1 LVVVAAM
8 LAAVAS
14 AAQAGAGQAHGAPS
28 TTAWNGAFTDAQAAR
43 GGERYRTSCAACHA
57 EDLLGAT
64 APALAGQAFLERWN
78 GQTAFDMVQLI
89 KQSMP
94 QEAPDSLGQ
103 PVYVDIVAFLLK
115 TNGLPAGTAE
125 LPADDA
131 ALKQVLVTSRAP
143 TP

>member
-1 LVVVAAM
+1 MPCKPSSSCWYTGMVAM
-8 LAAVAS
+8 TRLKPVAGSCS
-14 AAQAGAGQAHGAPS
+14 AESDMDDNKNLP
-28 TTAWNGAFTDAQAAR
+28 
-43 GGERYRTSCAACHA
+43 
-57 EDLLGAT
+57 
-64 APALAGQAFLERWN
+64 AFLERWN

-131 ALKQVLVTSRAP
+131 ALKQVQVTSRAP